1 MMKVRKRW
9 YVQAVDLLWRL
20 FRLGIYLVILW
31 IIGEVFLFSRYKIPS
46 ESMEPT
52 LLSGDYIIV
61 NKMSM
66 GARLF
71 DITTSVGREPSG
83 FHRVWGYSKL
93 KQGDIVVFND
103 PYPRTRDSIE
113 FDIRKYFVKR
123 CWGVAGDSLTI
134 EEGYYKNNG
143 QLLTNISHEVKNKQD
158 SLHYVF
164 YEGERKVRGLSIKA
178 FPKRTFLGWTIIN
191 YGPLYI
197 PRKDDILLLNKK
209 HFLIYKNLIEWE
221 TRKKLVWHNEAA
233 YLDGV
238 VLTSY
243 RFEKSYYFVG
253 GDNVFNSVDSRYW
266 GLVPEDFI
274 AGKVAFIWN
283 SINPM
288 NNKVRWNRLGRVR

>member
-1 MMKVRKRW
+1 MMKTGKSW
-9 YVQAVDLLWRL
+9 YIKGLDLLWR
-20 FRLGIYLVILW
+20 FFKIGICLVILW
-31 IIGEVFLFSRYKIPS
+31 TISEVFLFSRYKIPS

-61 NKMSM
+61 NKMYM
-66 GARLF
+66 GARIF
-71 DITTSVGREPSG
+71 DIVASVEREPSS
-83 FHRVWGYSKL
+83 FHRIWGYSKL
-93 KQGDIVVFND
+93 KPGDIVVFND

-113 FDIRKYFVKR
+113 FDVRKYFVKR
-123 CWGVAGDSLTI
+123 CWGIPGDSLTI
-134 EEGYYKNNG
+134 EKGFYQNKR
-143 QLLTNISHEVKNKQD
+143 LLLADIPDEVINKQD

-164 YEGERKVRGLSIKA
+164 YKGERKVRGLSIKA

-197 PRKDDILLLNKK
+197 PRKDDILLLNEK
-209 HFLIYKNLIEWE
+209 HFLLYRNLIEWE
-221 TRKKLVWHNEAA
+221 TRKRLVWSNGAA
-233 YLDGV
+233 YLDGRELV
-238 VLTSY
+238 SY
-243 RFEKSYYFVG
+243 CFEKSYYFVG

-266 GLVPEDFI
+266 GLVPEEFI

>member
-1 MMKVRKRW
+1 
-9 YVQAVDLLWRL
+9 
-20 FRLGIYLVILW
+20 
-31 IIGEVFLFSRYKIPS
+31 
-46 ESMEPT
+46 MEPT

-123 CWGVAGDSLTI
+123 CWGIPGDSLTI

-164 YEGERKVRGLSIKA
+164 YKGEKKVRGLSIKA
-178 FPKRTFLGWTIIN
+178 FPKRTFLDWTIIN

-197 PRKDDILLLNKK
+197 PRKDDILFLNKK

-221 TRKKLVWHNEAA
+221 TRKKPVWHNEAA

>member
-1 MMKVRKRW
+1 MMKTGKSW
-9 YVQAVDLLWRL
+9 YIQGLDLLWR
-20 FRLGIYLVILW
+20 FFKIGICLVILW
-31 IIGEVFLFSRYKIPS
+31 TISEVFLFSRYKIPS

-52 LLSGDYIIV
+52 LLSGDYIFV
-61 NKMSM
+61 NKMYM
-66 GARLF
+66 GARIF
-71 DITTSVGREPSG
+71 DIVASVEREPSG
-83 FHRVWGYSKL
+83 FHRIWGYSQL
-93 KQGDIVVFND
+93 KPGDIVVFND

-113 FDIRKYFVKR
+113 FDVRKYFVKR
-123 CWGVAGDSLTI
+123 CWGIPGDSLTI
-134 EEGYYKNNG
+134 EEGYYKNKG
-143 QLLTNISHEVKNKQD
+143 QLADIPDEVINKQD

-164 YEGERKVRGLSIKA
+164 YNGERKVRGLSIKA

-197 PRKDDILLLNKK
+197 PRKGDVLLLNEK

-221 TRKKLVWHNEAA
+221 TRKRLVWNNGVA
-233 YLDGV
+233 YLDGRELV
-238 VLTSY
+238 TY
-243 RFEKSYYFVG
+243 CFEKSYCFVG

-266 GLVPEDFI
+266 GLVPEEFI

>member
-1 MMKVRKRW
+1 MIKMKKSW
-9 YVQAVDLLWRL
+9 CMQGMDLLWR
-20 FRLGIYLVILW
+20 FFKAGICLVILW
-31 IIGEVFLFSRYKIPS
+31 VIIEVFLFSRYKIPS

-52 LLSGDYIIV
+52 LLSGDYIVV
-61 NKMSM
+61 NKMYM

-71 DITTSVGREPSG
+71 DIPASVGREPSG

-93 KQGDIVVFND
+93 KQGNIVVFND

-123 CWGVAGDSLTI
+123 CWGIPGDSLTI

-143 QLLTNISHEVKNKQD
+143 QLLADIPDKVKNKQD

-164 YEGERKVRGLSIKA
+164 YKGEKKVRGLSIKA

-197 PRKDDILLLNKK
+197 PRKGDVLFLNEK

-221 TRKKLVWHNEAA
+221 TRKKLVWNNGVA
-233 YLDGV
+233 YLDGKELV
-238 VLTSY
+238 TY
-243 RFEKSYYFVG
+243 CFEKSYCFVG

-266 GLVPEDFI
+266 GLVPEEFI

-283 SINPM
+283 SINPI
-288 NNKVRWNRLGRVR
+288 NDKIRWNRLGRVR